1 MNKNGKQTHRVAVE
15 SFTMNGQTHVEES
28 ATKFTKKG
36 MGILCFYQKEK
47 EMYKSKEEVFR
58 ALVVGITGG
67 VILLNIGELVSRFIL
82 AVF

>member
-1 MNKNGKQTHRVAVE
+1 
-15 SFTMNGQTHVEES
+15 
-28 ATKFTKKG
+28 
-36 MGILCFYQKEK
+36 
-47 EMYKSKEEVFR
+47 MYRNSGEVFH